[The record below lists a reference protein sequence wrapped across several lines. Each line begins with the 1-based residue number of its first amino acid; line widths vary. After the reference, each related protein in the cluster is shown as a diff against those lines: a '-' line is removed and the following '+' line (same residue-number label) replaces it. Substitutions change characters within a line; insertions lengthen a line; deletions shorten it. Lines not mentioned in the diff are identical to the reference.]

1 MDKRQETTFGNNPVT
16 LLGTKVNV
24 GDKAQDFTCLNAEL
38 KPVKLSDY
46 DGKKKLISVVPSIDT
61 GVCEFQ
67 TKEFNKKASEFD
79 NTIIFTIS
87 CDLPFAQS
95 RFCAAEG
102 IDNLIVLSDHKD
114 LDFGLKYGFVMEEFR
129 LLNRGI
135 VILDE
140 NNEVKYVEYVK
151 ENTNHPDYD
160 KAIEALKSL

>member
-1 MDKRQETTFGNNPVT
+1 MDKRQETTFANNPVT
-16 LLGTKVNV
+16 LLGTKVKV

-61 GVCEFQ
+61 GV
-67 TKEFNKKASEFD
+67 SEFD

-140 NNEVKYVEYVK
+140 NNEIKYVEYVK

>member
-46 DGKKKLISVVPSIDT
+46 DGK
-61 GVCEFQ
+61 
-67 TKEFNKKASEFD
+67 
-79 NTIIFTIS
+79 
-87 CDLPFAQS
+87 
-95 RFCAAEG
+95 
-102 IDNLIVLSDHKD
+102 
-114 LDFGLKYGFVMEEFR
+114 KYGFVMEEFR

>member
-1 MDKRQETTFGNNPVT
+1 MRIP
-16 LLGTKVNV
+16 
-24 GDKAQDFTCLNAEL
+24 
-38 KPVKLSDY
+38 
-46 DGKKKLISVVPSIDT
+46 
-61 GVCEFQ
+61 
-67 TKEFNKKASEFD
+67 NKKASEFD

-102 IDNLIVLSDHKD
+102 IDNLLVLSDHKD

>member
-1 MDKRQETTFGNNPVT
+1 MLKRRIKTSKIIWLWWKE
-16 LLGTKVNV
+16 
-24 GDKAQDFTCLNAEL
+24 
-38 KPVKLSDY
+38 
-46 DGKKKLISVVPSIDT
+46 KLISVVPSIDT

-79 NTIIFTIS
+79 NTILFTIS

>member
-1 MDKRQETTFGNNPVT
+1 MLKRRIKTSKIIWLRWKE
-16 LLGTKVNV
+16 
-24 GDKAQDFTCLNAEL
+24 
-38 KPVKLSDY
+38 
-46 DGKKKLISVVPSIDT
+46 KLISVVPSIDT

-102 IDNLIVLSDHKD
+102 IDNLLVLSDHKD

>member
-1 MDKRQETTFGNNPVT
+1 MDKRQETTFANNPVT

-24 GDKAQDFTCLNAEL
+24 GDKASDFTCLDAEL

-61 GVCEFQ
+61 GVCELQ